1 MSDIQPDLPDPIS
14 KAIEAN
20 QEAED
25 ILNKG
30 PKPDVALAQA
40 WATVASN
47 WASLIDPR
55 SPGLRRL
62 ARPQTNK
69 PRNQ

>member
-1 MSDIQPDLPDPIS
+1 MTNIQEDLPDPIA

-20 QEAED
+20 QEAEA
-25 ILNKG
+25 ILNKD

-55 SPGLRRL
+55 SPGLRKL
-62 ARPQTNK
+62 ARPKQQ
-69 PRNQ
+69 RS